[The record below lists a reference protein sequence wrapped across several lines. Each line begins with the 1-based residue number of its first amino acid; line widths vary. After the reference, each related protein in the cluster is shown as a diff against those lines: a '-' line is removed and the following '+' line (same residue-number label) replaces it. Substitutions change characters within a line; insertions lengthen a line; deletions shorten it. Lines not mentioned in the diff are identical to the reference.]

1 MTHCKGIWLI
11 LLLGMCC
18 ACSEKSHIMEPVP
31 QITVICS
38 LNGSG
43 DNGYND
49 EILSGIMEANETN
62 SISLS
67 IISPASIEEA
77 QVALS
82 EWIKADVQECRSL
95 LVLSGNEY
103 ESLVKDLAVPTN
115 KEIIIFE
122 SEAENLPSNVYSF
135 MIHRYG
141 ISYLAGCMASEA
153 ESACVVAAMQ
163 SESYLGDA
171 VKGFMDGFSVGGNN
185 ADVIYLANDESGYGM
200 PDEGYKVVNTLPY
213 NSFIF
218 PLAGGS
224 NNGMYKAT
232 REEEFN
238 MNLIAG
244 MDVDCSYYS
253 TRVPFSVI
261 FNIRKVVRS
270 ILNDWISGN
279 QLQDHYTFDLSDED
293 IVYIS
298 FCESFFDNLIAWDD
312 YYFDPL
318 YWTQMCDK
326 YKAIAIEK
334 ETIYY
339 ENK

>member
-200 PDEGYKVVNTLPY
+200 PDEGYKAVNTLPY

-232 REEEFN
+232 REKEFN

-261 FNIRKVVRS
+261 FNIRKVVYS
-270 ILNDWISGN
+270 ILNEWVSGN
-279 QLQDHYTFDLSDED
+279 DLQARYTFDLSNED

-298 FCESFFDNLIAWDD
+298 FNKSFFDDLIAWDD

-334 ETIYY
+334 EAIYY